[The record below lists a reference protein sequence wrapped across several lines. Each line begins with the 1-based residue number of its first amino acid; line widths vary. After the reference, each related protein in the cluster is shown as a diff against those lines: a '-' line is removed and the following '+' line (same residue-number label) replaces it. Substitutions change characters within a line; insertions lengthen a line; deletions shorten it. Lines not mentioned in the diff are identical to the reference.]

1 MQPAAGPPGLP
12 WHMRALP
19 QLRAPFAAPA
29 LALLMGVAAAAA
41 QPAPQAPPA
50 VPPSQVQTAPPD
62 SQPPPPVPPQAAPDA
77 AAAPVAAVIPPP
89 ILKIAGAS
97 GLVLHAILPT
107 ATADFELVMS
117 KFFDAVALV
126 GDAAQKAVV
135 AGWKVSRVNEGAPG
149 GVNALYAFVID
160 PVVPDADYSGTFIFE
175 MIYKAFPTEAPDLH
189 RKFAAAY
196 AGPRHVLT
204 LTPLLPAPVAPAV
217 PPPAPK

>member
-1 MQPAAGPPGLP
+1 
-12 WHMRALP
+12 MRALP
-19 QLRAPFAAPA
+19 HFRAPFAAPA

-50 VPPSQVQTAPPD
+50 TPPGQAQASPPD
-62 SQPPPPVPPQAAPDA
+62 SQPPQVPPPAATDA
-77 AAAPVAAVIPPP
+77 AATPVAAVVPPP

-97 GLVLHAILPT
+97 GLVLHVILPT

-117 KFFDAVALV
+117 KFFDAVAQV
-126 GDAAQKAVV
+126 GDEAQKAVV

-149 GVNALYAFVID
+149 GVNALYAFVIA